1 MAPNAFSHPLF
12 PFTMFTYPK
21 SGRLLVCIIGLFM
34 SMTACQD
41 EISAPVPTVSL
52 TTTTL
57 GAVLTGA
64 TGRSLYFFASDVN
77 GQANCTGN
85 CLNTWPVFYQET
97 PRLGTGLTAREFGTI
112 TRPDG
117 TKQTTYNGWPLHY
130 FRNDTNPGDVKG
142 ENIANMWYVA
152 KTDYT
157 VMLASGQLVGNDGK
171 SYTAAYVEGTGA
183 TPYFVDSEGRTFYRF
198 SNDKKNKN
206 NFTRADF
213 SNNATWPIVGV
224 TAINS
229 LPSVLNRADFSTT
242 DVFGRTQLTYKG
254 NPLYY
259 FGADGGVRGS
269 TKGVS
274 VNRPGFWPVINAG
287 TAEAAQ

>member
-1 MAPNAFSHPLF
+1 MIVSIKFS
-12 PFTMFTYPK
+12 
-21 SGRLLVCIIGLFM
+21 RLLVLAAGLLV
-34 SMTACQD
+34 SASACQD
-41 EISAPVPTVSL
+41 EVNVPVVNLSL

-57 GAVLTGA
+57 GAVITGT
-64 TGRSLYFFASDVN
+64 TGKSLYVFAPDVN
-77 GQANCTGN
+77 GMANCTGN
-85 CLNTWPVFYQET
+85 CLNTWPIFYQET
-97 PRLGTGLTAREFGTI
+97 PVPGAGLTAREFATL

-117 TKQTTYNGWPLHY
+117 TKQTTYKGWPLHY
-130 FRNDTNPGDVKG
+130 FRNDANPGDVKG
-142 ENIANMWYVA
+142 ENVGSVWSVA

-171 SYTAAYVEGTGA
+171 SYTSTYTEGTGA

-198 SNDKKNKN
+198 SNDRKNKN
-206 NFTRADF
+206 NFTRSDF

-229 LPSVLNRADFSTT
+229 IPSGLNKADFGTV

-259 FGADGGVRGS
+259 FGADSGVRGS

-274 VNRPGFWPVINAG
+274 VNRPGFWPVINTSTPLAVD
-287 TAEAAQ
+287 